1 MSEANFILRRGEWRF
16 FKNNLG
22 DSLYDIQ
29 ALLALPHEKVN
40 FYCSSSLESYEADC
54 PKLVD
59 MLRIFDCQNKV
70 NLIDP
75 GIKVPED
82 SKNTLYNIRIM
93 SKERRR
99 PDVKLKLEI
108 NENALTPDY
117 DFLKNFNYNLDFS
130 KTVAWNRRPMKKK
143 DKNIKFRF
151 LSELPPKVLD
161 RWSGYNFINLGSQ
174 FGEGDVYDYLFDL
187 DTSIWLLK
195 ECAAYVGSD
204 SGTTHLAMAVK
215 DPKDIYLYGE
225 NPEGE
230 KTKTIWSMNSYEN
243 TGINFLV

>member
-1 MSEANFILRRGEWRF
+1 
-16 FKNNLG
+16 
-22 DSLYDIQ
+22 
-29 ALLALPHEKVN
+29 
-40 FYCSSSLESYEADC
+40 
-54 PKLVD
+54 
-59 MLRIFDCQNKV
+59 
-70 NLIDP
+70 
-75 GIKVPED
+75 
-82 SKNTLYNIRIM
+82 M
-93 SKERRR
+93 SKISEIGY
-99 PDVKLKLEI
+99 LFIQSGILEKKQI
-108 NENALTPDY
+108 EECIKDSVSYLSET
-117 DFLKNFNYNLDFS
+117 YNLDFS

-161 RWSGYNFINLGSQ
+161 RWSGYYFINLGSQ

-243 TGINFLV
+243 TGINFLG